1 MNPMLKLI
9 RRFSKNESG
18 VFAVIFGVLSVVLI
32 ATSGAVVD
40 FVGVQQAR
48 VRAQAALDS
57 ATLALQPQIYTL
69 SEAQL
74 RSLAEDLLVERMTDS
89 GVAVTVESA
98 NVVKDDGTLF
108 LKARLTVPMS
118 FVSLVGISEMKTRI
132 ASQATRK
139 KLAVEVMMVLDNSG
153 SMGSYSR
160 MTNLKTAAANATEIL
175 FGGETTQPNVFIG
188 IAPFTSFVNVGT
200 SNANASWMDVAGNS
214 SIANDNFDDDDDEST
229 PYSGPVNRLALYDQ
243 LTNVSWRGCV
253 DARPHTSTGLYSHL
267 DTDDT
272 IPVSSDPDTKI
283 VPAFGPDTPD
293 SWPGWLADYISDGF
307 EGSGGSSGSGDDGG
321 DDDDGD
327 DDDGDDDDGDDDDGD
342 DDDGDDDDGDDDDGD
357 DDGEGDGDG
366 DGGGGGGAATCGSS
380 GSSEREQQE
389 RLCKY
394 SGSIN
399 TSSWGPNFDCP
410 SAELLPLTNVKQP
423 VLDAIDAMVASGAT
437 NIHMGTIWGFRAL
450 SPTEPFTEGA
460 SYDEATAKVMIIM
473 TDGENTMYS
482 RNNMNGAAYYS
493 PYGYPYNGRLGAV
506 GWSSSQMRAEMDV
519 RTLES
524 CANAKAQGIT
534 IYTIGLNPPNNS
546 TQNMLTDC
554 ATSASYAYFPEQASE
569 LDGVFTEIA
578 NQLSAL
584 RLAQ

>member
-1 MNPMLKLI
+1 MRALFNQI
-9 RRFSKNESG
+9 RRFRNDERG
-18 VFAVIFGVLSVVLI
+18 VFAVIFGILSIVLV

-57 ATLALQPQIYTL
+57 AALALQPQIYT
-69 SEAQL
+69 STTAEL
-74 RSLAEDLLVERMTDS
+74 RSLAQNLLVERMTDS
-89 GVAVTVESA
+89 GVSVTVESA
-98 NVVKDDGTLF
+98 NVVINGGTLF
-108 LKARLTVPMS
+108 LQARLTVPMS
-118 FVSLVGISEMKTRI
+118 FVSLVGISEINARI

-139 KLAVEVMMVLDNSG
+139 KLAVEVTMVLDNSG

-160 MTNLKTAAANATEIL
+160 MTNLKAAASNATEIL

-188 IAPFTSFVNVGT
+188 IIPFTSFVNVGP
-200 SNANASWMDVAGNS
+200 SRANSPWMDTAGLS
-214 SIANDNFDDDDDEST
+214 SIAADNFDNDSNDST
-229 PYSGPVNRLALYDQ
+229 PFNGPVNRLSLYDQ
-243 LTNVSWRGCV
+243 ISNMSWRGCV
-253 DARPHTSTGLYSHL
+253 DARPHTVTGAASHL

-272 IPVSSDPDTKI
+272 VPVNNDPDTLI

-293 SWPGWLADYISDGF
+293 SWSSWLADYEDDDAAPACNGI
-307 EGSGGSSGSGDDGG
+307 SGGSDR
-321 DDDDGD
+321 
-327 DDDGDDDDGDDDDGD
+327 
-342 DDDGDDDDGDDDDGD
+342 
-357 DDGEGDGDG
+357 
-366 DGGGGGGAATCGSS
+366 
-380 GSSEREQQE
+380 ERQE

-394 SGSIN
+394 SGSID
-399 TSSWGPNFDCP
+399 TSTWGPNFDCP

-460 SYDEATAKVMIIM
+460 PYDESTAKAMIIM

-524 CANAKAQGIT
+524 CANAKARDIT
-534 IYTIGLNPPNNS
+534 IYTIGLNPPNS
-546 TQNMLTDC
+546 TTRNMLTDC
-554 ATSASYAYFPEQASE
+554 ATSPANAYFPSQASE
-569 LDGVFTEIA
+569 LNGVFAEIA